1 MLTAMTK
8 RLPTGDSGASCAV
21 SCAASRAQCDAIE
34 ADGEMI
40 RAVRRCGGGKKCAE
54 AAAVD
59 AVFNKQNVAR

>member
-1 MLTAMTK
+1 
-8 RLPTGDSGASCAV
+8 
-21 SCAASRAQCDAIE
+21 
-34 ADGEMI
+34 MI